1 MFAIIC
7 NKQII
12 GISLRFFDYTGYII
26 LIIIS
31 MYLPTLVVTQK
42 AGTSLEMFTL
52 NDIHH
57 WLLMKYRGI

>member
-12 GISLRFFDYTGYII
+12 VISLRFFDGYIT

-31 MYLPTLVVTQK
+31 MHLPTLVVTQK